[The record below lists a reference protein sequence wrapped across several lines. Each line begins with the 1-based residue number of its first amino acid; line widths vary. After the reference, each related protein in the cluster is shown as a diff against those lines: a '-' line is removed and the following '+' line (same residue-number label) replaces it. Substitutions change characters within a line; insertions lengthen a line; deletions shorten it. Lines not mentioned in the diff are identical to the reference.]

1 MIRTTLNWTVKNL
14 KSMYDGKHTLQMD
27 HPIQRQNLQWL
38 DDRLK
43 RSLLI
48 HSILANYPVPPVYC
62 LKEAISEKDYSYSI
76 LDGKQ
81 RLTTIF
87 DFIDGRYPLDT
98 ETPSVTIDD
107 TVYELG
113 GKYFTDLDTECQQ
126 ELLRFKF
133 TIYGFED
140 ADDDLIEEIFF
151 RLNNSTPLSK
161 PQKAMPLC
169 GVENAKFIKSILS
182 DRFFSEIC
190 QFSALQRRKSDDMCT
205 LLQAMMLLDNRY
217 EGYEFSSISADE
229 IMMYAASIKN
239 NYSEEQ
245 KNRLYDIIDYLEKVF
260 PEKDK
265 MLKKI
270 NIPIAMLAADTAMG
284 DSYDPVK
291 NLYRVGPMYFR
302 QWFSYFFAECYEEY
316 KQYCSSGSIKKEKTL
331 KRIEI
336 MGTSLVGY
344 FELAEADKAE
354 QEPSLSN
361 EDAPADESALAE
373 EGVSADESAVTE
385 EAVSTNKST
394 SAEGDSSLEEPA
406 PSDDSNPSTDADL
419 VESDPTADEAENA
432 VVKENAD
439 SHKDAGCASVAEDAA
454 SYTATASAQTEFSEK
469 TEAEDPPEELTQ
481 DTE

>member
-27 HPIQRQNLQWL
+27 HVIQRQSGQW
-38 DDRLK
+38 DGDRLK
-43 RSLLI
+43 KSLLI

-81 RLTTIF
+81 RLTTIL
-87 DFIDGRYPLDT
+87 DYIDGRYPLDT

-182 DRFFSEIC
+182 DRFFSDIC

-205 LLQAMMLLDNRY
+205 LLQSMMLLDNRY

-229 IMMYAASIKN
+229 IMRYAASIKN

-270 NIPIAMLAADTAMG
+270 NIPIVMLAADTAMG
-284 DSYDPVK
+284 DGYDPVK

-336 MGTSLVGY
+336 MEASLVGY
-344 FELAEADKAE
+344 FELEETGKAE
-354 QEPSLSN
+354 QDTALSK
-361 EDAPADESALAE
+361 EDAPADNSALT
-373 EGVSADESAVTE
+373 D
-385 EAVSTNKST
+385 K
-394 SAEGDSSLEEPA
+394 DSSPAEPA
-406 PSDDSNPSTDADL
+406 PSDDSEPSMDAGL
-419 VESDPTADEAENA
+419 AESDPATDETRNA
-432 VVKENAD
+432 VIEENAD
-439 SHKDAGCASVAEDAA
+439 SSKDTGYASVAEDAA
-454 SYTATASAQTEFSEK
+454 SYTASDQTAYSE
-469 TEAEDPPEELTQ
+469 TSEVEEPPEDPTQ
-481 DTE
+481 DTD

>member
-1 MIRTTLNWTVKNL
+1 MIKTTLNWTVKNL
-14 KSMYDGKHTLQMD
+14 KSMFDGKHTLQMD
-27 HPIQRQNLQWL
+27 HVIQRQSGQW
-38 DDRLK
+38 DGDRLK
-43 RSLLI
+43 KSLLI
-48 HSILANYPVPPVYC
+48 HSIFANYPVPPVYC

-87 DFIDGRYPLDT
+87 DYIDGRYPLDT

-217 EGYEFSSISADE
+217 AGYEFSSISADE
-229 IMMYAASIKN
+229 IMRYAASIKN

-270 NIPIAMLAADTAMG
+270 NIPIVMLAADTAMG
-284 DSYDPVK
+284 DGYDPVK

-336 MGTSLVGY
+336 MEASLVGY
-344 FELAEADKAE
+344 FELKEADKAE
-354 QEPSLSN
+354 QDTAFPK
-361 EDAPADESALAE
+361 EDAPADESALTE
-373 EGVSADESAVTE
+373 ESVSADESALTE
-385 EAVSTNKST
+385 E
-394 SAEGDSSLEEPA
+394 DSSPEEPA
-406 PSDDSNPSTDADL
+406 PSDDSEPSMDAGL
-419 VESDPTADEAENA
+419 AENDPPADEADNAAIAENS
-432 VVKENAD
+432 D
-439 SHKDAGCASVAEDAA
+439 SSKDAGYASASEDAA
-454 SYTATASAQTEFSEK
+454 SYTASVQTEYSE
-469 TEAEDPPEELTQ
+469 TSEVEEPPEDPTQ
-481 DTE
+481 DTD

>member
-1 MIRTTLNWTVKNL
+1 MIKTTINWTIKNL
-14 KSMYDGKHTLQMD
+14 KNMYDRKNTLQMD
-27 HPIQRQNLQWL
+27 HPIQRQELQWL

-48 HSILANYPVPPVYC
+48 HSILANYPVPPIYC
-62 LKEAISEKDYSYSI
+62 LKEAVNEKDYSYYI

-81 RLTTIF
+81 RLTTCF
-87 DFIDGRYPLDT
+87 DFLEGRYPLDA

-113 GKYFTDLDTECQQ
+113 NKYFTDLDTECQQ
-126 ELLRFKF
+126 ELLNFKF

-169 GVENAKFIKSILS
+169 GVSNAKFIKSILA
-182 DRFFSEIC
+182 DRFLSEIC

-217 EGYEFSSISADE
+217 EGYEYASISADE
-229 IMMYAASIKN
+229 IMRYAAHIKN

-245 KNRLYDIIDYLEKVF
+245 KERLYDIIDYLEKVF
-260 PEKDK
+260 CEKDK

-270 NIPIAMLAADTAMG
+270 NIPIVMLAADTAMG
-284 DSYDPVK
+284 SNYNSAK
-291 NLYRVGPMYFR
+291 SIYRVGPMYFR
-302 QWFSYFFAECYEEY
+302 QWFSYFFDECYEEY

-336 MGTSLVGY
+336 MEASLVQY
-344 FELAEADKAE
+344 FEL
-354 QEPSLSN
+354 N
-361 EDAPADESALAE
+361 ADEEDQSE
-373 EGVSADESAVTE
+373 EESSPDESTL
-385 EAVSTNKST
+385 TDDST
-394 SAEGDSSLEEPA
+394 SL
-406 PSDDSNPSTDADL
+406 TDADL
-419 VESDPTADEAENA
+419 AECDSVAENTISYTTSDVADSSGADEAE
-432 VVKENAD
+432 K
-439 SHKDAGCASVAEDAA
+439 
-454 SYTATASAQTEFSEK
+454 
-469 TEAEDPPEELTQ
+469 PPEEVNQ